1 MFCGHGTDLLNEL
14 VKLNLVKIRGEKATQ
29 QDTRHFMDTFL
40 IPNGYVKRVNR
51 SNRDGVLMPTD
62 DSIKKGYMLTPKG
75 FNIRFTQLGL
85 EKIADQLS
93 RGK

>member
-14 VKLNLVKIRGEKATQ
+14 VKLKLVKIRGEKVTYR
-29 QDTRHFMDTFL
+29 DTNHFMDTFL

-51 SNRDGVLMPTD
+51 SNREGVLMPTD
-62 DSIKKGYMLTPKG
+62 ESIKKGYMLAPKG

-85 EKIADQLS
+85 EKIIEHL
-93 RGK
+93 RKIK